1 MSFSF
6 GGAAKALAYW
16 RRSGGGGVLFDL
28 RGRRGTRVA
37 QSENRA
43 SNVST
48 SLVKLSSRNSLE
60 HRIVERSA
68 VCSALHLRGSI
79 GSRCGSLCGEESMS
93 RLSSAWLLLRIVLR
107 ASALRPLIIF
117 GRPGAGKTTIAD
129 ALLSHPDAVR
139 KDAYGIDLD
148 VCVPHSVQRQELF
161 SVA

>member
-79 GSRCGSLCGEESMS
+79 GSRCGERGGLGGLSGTSTTKLGDGRSRRLVVAAEVVCEGGENAVAVSVE
-93 RLSSAWLLLRIVLR
+93 RR
-107 ASALRPLIIF
+107 A
-117 GRPGAGKTTIAD
+117 
-129 ALLSHPDAVR
+129 
-139 KDAYGIDLD
+139 
-148 VCVPHSVQRQELF
+148 
-161 SVA
+161 